1 MEGGMRVRLA
11 AHLKNWVSLIGAMI
25 ALVSLFMIVFLFVV
39 SEFLRGGGLYLGLV
53 IYILLPGIMISGLVL
68 VPIGM
73 VIQVRKERKH
83 KEIEELVWPRI
94 DLGNVEHRKAFFIF
108 SVGTAI
114 FLLMSAVGSYKAFHS
129 TETVQFCGKL
139 CHTVM
144 KPEYTAYQRSPHAR
158 VVCVECHVGP
168 GAGWYVRSKLS
179 GLYQVYATLANTY
192 SRPIPTPIKSL
203 RPAREVCEQCHW
215 PQKFYAYKLRLE
227 SHYLP
232 DEENTRWDIK
242 LVMKTGAEHPALG
255 LKEGIHWHINPRV
268 KIEYVAVDE
277 KREEIPWVRF
287 TDLETGRVMIY
298 RDREYSIS
306 PEKLETLEIRT
317 MDCMD
322 CHNRPSHDYLS
333 LSVAQGVTGQMEV
346 APLEGTLAFKHP
358 VDIDEEWKGT
368 SAVSVTRV

>member
-1 MEGGMRVRLA
+1 MRVRLA

-114 FLLMSAVGSYKAFHS
+114 FLLMSAVGSYKAFHY